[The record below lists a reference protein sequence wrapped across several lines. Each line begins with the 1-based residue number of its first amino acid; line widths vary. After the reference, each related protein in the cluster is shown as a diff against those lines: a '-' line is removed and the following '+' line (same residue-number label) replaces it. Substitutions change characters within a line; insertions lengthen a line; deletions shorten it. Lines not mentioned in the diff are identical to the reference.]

1 MIKTHDRQGILDYF
15 KKLGMEIK
23 SIEYQ
28 GWYKDMIC
36 YPIADYTGTIQL
48 YAIAYLENDKLYKPI
63 RYVERFDDQG
73 CYFLTEKGQI
83 KSVKIPYEKVV
94 EKDCISIV
102 DNYTYNFKQ
111 AKIRHKKMKIE
122 RICREEDCD

>member
-1 MIKTHDRQGILDYF
+1 MIKTHDRQGIRDYF

-23 SIEYQ
+23 TIE
-28 GWYKDMIC
+28 
-36 YPIADYTGTIQL
+36 
-48 YAIAYLENDKLYKPI
+48 
-63 RYVERFDDQG
+63 FQG

-83 KSVKIPYEKVV
+83 KSVKIPYKKVV

-122 RICREEDCD
+122 RICCEEDCD

>member
-1 MIKTHDRQGILDYF
+1 MTDKEYLTIS

-23 SIEYQ
+23 TIEY
-28 GWYKDMIC
+28 
-36 YPIADYTGTIQL
+36 
-48 YAIAYLENDKLYKPI
+48 
-63 RYVERFDDQG
+63 QG

-83 KSVKIPYEKVV
+83 KSVKIPYKKVV

-111 AKIRHKKMKIE
+111 AKIRHKKNENRK
-122 RICREEDCD
+122 DLP

>member
-1 MIKTHDRQGILDYF
+1 MTDKEYVTIS

-23 SIEYQ
+23 TIEY
-28 GWYKDMIC
+28 
-36 YPIADYTGTIQL
+36 
-48 YAIAYLENDKLYKPI
+48 
-63 RYVERFDDQG
+63 QG

-83 KSVKIPYEKVV
+83 KSVKIPYKKVV

-111 AKIRHKKMKIE
+111 AKIRHKKNENRK
-122 RICREEDCD
+122 DLP

>member
-15 KKLGMEIK
+15 KELGMEIR
-23 SIEYQ
+23 SEQ
-28 GWYKDMIC
+28 CNRWYKDLIC
-36 YPIADYTGTIQL
+36 YPIADYTGITHL
-48 YAIAYLENDKLYKPI
+48 YEIAKLENDKLYKPI

-83 KSVKIPYEKVV
+83 KSVKIPYKKVV

-122 RICREEDCD
+122 RICHEEDCD

>member
-23 SIEYQ
+23 TIEY
-28 GWYKDMIC
+28 
-36 YPIADYTGTIQL
+36 
-48 YAIAYLENDKLYKPI
+48 
-63 RYVERFDDQG
+63 RG

-122 RICREEDCD
+122 RICHEEDCD

>member
-1 MIKTHDRQGILDYF
+1 MTDKEYVTISKNL
-15 KKLGMEIK
+15 EWK
-23 SIEYQ
+23 SKRLSTK

-48 YAIAYLENDKLYKPI
+48 YEIAYLENDKLYKPI

-83 KSVKIPYEKVV
+83 KSVKIPYKKVV

-111 AKIRHKKMKIE
+111 AKIRHKKNENRK
-122 RICREEDCD
+122 DLP